1 MGYLAEKGFD
11 SDFGARPLNRAIQKY
26 LEDPLAEEILKTE
39 IKEGDLIKVGFDKK
53 KDELTFKKE
62 KVKPKKEEKEA

>member
-1 MGYLAEKGFD
+1 
-11 SDFGARPLNRAIQKY
+11 
-26 LEDPLAEEILKTE
+26 
-39 IKEGDLIKVGFDKK
+39 LIKVGFDKK